1 MKAVLGITLILI
13 GVVTGL
19 YIGLWWAFIG
29 GIVQVI
35 NAIRAPEIVPL
46 TIALGIAKIVL
57 ASFLGYIS
65 ALIFIV
71 PGWMLVSR

>member
-35 NAIRAPEIVPL
+35 NAIRAPEIAPL

-57 ASFLGYIS
+57 ASFLGCIS
-65 ALIFIV
+65 ALIPIV